1 MGMYHLCPL
10 VYYHGDDPVPMNHR
24 KKINVLVVVVVV
36 SMMLIV
42 PIQPAKAQFIL
53 AGWDYPAEYGQGIEE
68 IRVYENISGEWKS
81 LTPFG
86 MLPGGSTVFD
96 INSTATGIQI
106 LVKCWL
112 NNTVVGAVDFED
124 GKNYLRHNVTLTLN
138 GETIFSQNNFTYSGG
153 TDAQDPIFFYIYYVD
168 MPFSPIGGLTYIA
181 VVYYEIYY

>member
-1 MGMYHLCPL
+1 MYKQ
-10 VYYHGDDPVPMNHR
+10 R
-24 KKINVLVVVVVV
+24 FAAFVLVMLV
-36 SMMLIV
+36 SVLLIAT
-42 PIQPAKAQFIL
+42 PPQARSAQFVL

-86 MLPGGSTVFD
+86 MLPKGSTAFE

-124 GKNYLRHNVTLTLN
+124 GKNYLRHNVTLTLT

-153 TDAQDPIFFYIYYVD
+153 TDAQDPMFFYIYYVD
-168 MPFSPIGGLTYIA
+168 MPFSPISGLTYIA